1 MEREKT
7 VFPLKSYFKQSHFH
21 DVKNGNYSR
30 KTNGLPLGK
39 WPFIKWFVTSWN
51 RKHLKKKS
59 YLIFFLTTNH
69 LSVQAIV
76 FFSQHH
82 HLTKTCNPSRELT
95 YDKLFTTLILV
106 HRMTDSK
113 RCVPVHLY
121 YIQLSRTITGKDLI
135 SWKDVHTVPEKFR

>member
-1 MEREKT
+1 MAFHQMVCHLMEKKT
-7 VFPLKSYFKQSHFH
+7 
-21 DVKNGNYSR
+21 
-30 KTNGLPLGK
+30 
-39 WPFIKWFVTSWN
+39 
-51 RKHLKKKS
+51 LKKKS

-76 FFSQHH
+76 FFGQHH

-95 YDKLFTTLILV
+95 YDELFTTLISV
-106 HRMTDSK
+106 HRMADNK